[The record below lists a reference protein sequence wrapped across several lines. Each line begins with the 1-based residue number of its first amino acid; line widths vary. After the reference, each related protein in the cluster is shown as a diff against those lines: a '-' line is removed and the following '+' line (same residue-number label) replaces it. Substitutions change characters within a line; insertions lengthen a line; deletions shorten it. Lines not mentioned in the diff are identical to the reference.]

1 MMGTWEISLIGLG
14 ALLAL
19 MMAGLQ
25 IGFAMLVVGA
35 AGIAAI
41 IGPKAALGMLGQV
54 PAADTMSYTLSVLPM
69 FVLMGVFVDRGGL
82 SQELFDACQGFLGG
96 QRGGLAMA
104 TIAACGGFS
113 AVCGS
118 SLATTGTMGK
128 VAIPS
133 MRRYG
138 YADSLAAGTVT
149 AGGTLGILIPPS
161 VILVLYGI
169 MTGTDIGL
177 LFIAGLLPGLIA
189 ITLYIL
195 TIAVLTRRR
204 PELGPSVALPPMRE
218 RLIRLRRVFPV
229 LVLFVVIIGG
239 IYMGLF
245 TPTEAA
251 GVGSFGALLFAM
263 WRRTLT
269 FQQFIDCLVESAR
282 ITAVLFIV
290 LIGALLFSNFV
301 NLAGLPNA
309 LQALVQDLGLS
320 PLATIAIMMV
330 MYLIMGCFLE
340 SLSMMLLTV
349 PIFFP
354 MVMGLGY
361 HPIWF
366 GIIVVMVMELALI
379 TPPVGLNLFV
389 LKSTAPDISL
399 GTIYR
404 GVMPFVLVD
413 IFRLTLFILVPSIIL
428 ILPELARI

>member
-1 MMGTWEISLIGLG
+1 MGTWEISLIGLG

-25 IGFAMLVVGA
+25 IGFAMLMVGA

-138 YADSLAAGTVT
+138 YADSLAAGTVS

-195 TIAVLTRRR
+195 TIATLTRYR
-204 PELGPSVALPPMRE
+204 PDLGPSVALPPMRE
-218 RLIRLRRVFPV
+218 RFIRLRRVFPV

-251 GVGSFGALLFAM
+251 GVGSFGALLFAI

-282 ITAVLFIV
+282 ITAVLFVV
-290 LIGALLFSNFV
+290 LIGALLFSNFI
-301 NLAGLPNA
+301 NLAGLPAA

-320 PLATIAIMMV
+320 PLATIGIMMV

-404 GVMPFVLVD
+404 GVMPFVIVD
-413 IFRLTLFILVPSIIL
+413 LLRLTLFILVPSIIL
-428 ILPELARI
+428 ILPEMARI